1 MDGLTKCSIELAGV
15 GDFNPWQGLGSL
27 GWLGICNMQMWT
39 RGYASLLIRPL
50 GKMVGQLLQQSTPHA
65 LLRAILA

>member
-15 GDFNPWQGLGSL
+15 GKDFNPWQELGSL

-39 RGYASLLIRPL
+39 RGYASLLIRPDWASGL
-50 GKMVGQLLQQSTPHA
+50 GKSVGTLSLLQG
-65 LLRAILA
+65 